1 MHHEG
6 CFLCGAILGDRDIPW
21 TDRPLFL
28 DPRFGAVVPGAG
40 ALVSGYVLIAPSTHS
55 PSLCAVPP
63 RSGFTGFLA
72 AALDFLQDAMGPL
85 TYWEH
90 GGTSAGFPA
99 PTSSCV
105 DHAHLHVVP
114 GEPPLTLPSPSLEEA
129 DDLITLLGAAH
140 AEWSSLPYLLVG
152 GTGRRCSLGRDVGV
166 PQYFRRQL
174 AQWTGEPHS
183 WDYAAVPDEVRM
195 RETVLRLLRQSQGTM
210 R

>member
-40 ALVSGYVLIAPSTHS
+40 ALVAGYVLIAPTTHS
-55 PSLCAVPP
+55 PSLCAVPL
-63 RSGFTGFLA
+63 RSGFAEFLST
-72 AALDFLQDAMGPL
+72 ALDFLQEALGPL

-90 GGTSAGFPA
+90 GGTSADFRS
-99 PTSSCV
+99 PTSACV

-114 GEPPLTLPSPSLEEA
+114 GSPPLTLPSPSIVES
-129 DDLITLLGAAH
+129 DDLVALLDAAH
-140 AEWSSLPYLLVG
+140 ADWSARPYLLVG
-152 GTGRRCSLGRDVGV
+152 GTDRKCSLSSDIGV

-183 WDYAAVPDEVRM
+183 WDYAAVPGETRM
-195 RETVLRLLRQSQGTM
+195 RETVVRLLRRSQGTM
-210 R
+210 T